1 MRNFKEDLEKVATI
15 ANWDDVET
23 LRFPIFYTKE
33 IENILIED
41 LELSQRAYTVLR
53 TNRVRCLGELI
64 RRWDEIKDFRSC
76 GIITRREIKQK
87 FLQKWY
93 QMLSNEDVDRFW
105 EGVIRE
111 NYVEPETKTEVKVA

>member
-15 ANWDDVET
+15 ADWDDVET

-33 IENILIED
+33 TENMLVDD
-41 LELSQRAYTVLR
+41 LELSQRGYTVLR
-53 TNRVRCLGELI
+53 ANKVRYFGELI
-64 RRWDEIKDFRSC
+64 RRWDEIKDFHSC

-87 FLQKWY
+87 FLQRWY

-111 NYVEPETKTEVKVA
+111 NYVEPEMETEVKVA